1 MPAWVAPAIGAA
13 ANWIG
18 GLINKPD
25 KFEDT
30 PQGKRLK
37 YISQHG
43 SVSPGQRSIMLGNI
57 SKETGNI
64 ASQAKA
70 DFSGRL
76 VSQGM
81 GGSIAG
87 QEKLADIDAER
98 MKPITEMSE
107 RLDMLN
113 EQSKMQAADEFA
125 QGQTMSDQAIKQNK
139 AQTWGGLIGGIG
151 QAVGAGFSENSKLK
165 GQVSKWLEAFDNG
178 EISQDEL
185 FANMLQS
192 NISMDEMYSAFPDRF
207 QEDEQTE
214 SPNYGVFNNF
224 MKQNRNKK
232 LWE

>member
-30 PQGKRLK
+30 AQGKRLK

-43 SVSPGQRSIMLGNI
+43 SISPGQRSIMLGNI

-87 QEKLADIDAER
+87 QEKLADIDTER

-107 RLDMLN
+107 RLDLVN
-113 EQSKMQAADEFA
+113 EQSKFQAANEFA

-139 AQTWGGLIGGIG
+139 AQTWGGLIGGLG
-151 QAVGAGFSENSKLK
+151 GAVGAGYAESMKDSKSISELTK
-165 GQVSKWLEAFDNG
+165 QYHNG
-178 EISQDEL
+178 EIADDVFVAKL
-185 FANMLQS
+185 FQS
-192 NISMDEMYSAFPDRF
+192 GMK
-207 QEDEQTE
+207 EDEVAMLLKSIVGSEQ
-214 SPNYGVFNNF
+214 GVEVPSQYYVKPSDSLF
-224 MKQNRNKK
+224 RNIG
-232 LWE
+232 